1 MFCPKCGANLKDG
14 SRFCSKC
21 GASIGGQG
29 GGSGYPPQMAAS
41 SMPPKKKK
49 GNTGLIVFLVI
60 LLVLVIAGVGMGIL
74 YYMNEKKEAELLESV
89 RAEFQEGDEDDEE
102 DEDRRRKK
110 DEEDDDDEDK
120 EDEDKEDDER
130 EGDRDREEE
139 GMSTT
144 AAEAETLATEAAT
157 AAAQAMTTAAAATA
171 APMADEP
178 VTVSLQYSAQ
188 TSFSGLIRAGV
199 VKATAID
206 SSHVVQRGTT
216 IDNSAWSAFDGQATT
231 SWQEG
236 AAGHGIGEY
245 VGISFDRE
253 YQVQVV
259 TFRLGNHRA
268 DSRYVKNDVPKVL
281 SINLGGQ
288 VFSVTFPKEMVEF
301 AVVLS
306 RPVAASSIRV
316 TVDDVYYGTEYE
328 DATIAEIGVYG
339 R

>member
-21 GASIGGQG
+21 GSSIGGQG
-29 GGSGYPPQMAAS
+29 GRPGYPPQMAAS

-49 GNTGLIVFLVI
+49 GNTGLIVFLII

-89 RAEFQEGDEDDEE
+89 RAEFQEGNEDDEE

-110 DEEDDDDEDK
+110 DEEDDD
-120 EDEDKEDDER
+120 EDEER

-139 GMSTT
+139 GLSTT
-144 AAEAETLATEAAT
+144 AAATEAEALATEAAT
-157 AAAQAMTTAAAATA
+157 TAAQAMTTAAATTA
-171 APMADEP
+171 APMTNEP

-199 VKATAID
+199 VKATAVD

-259 TFRLGNHRA
+259 TFRLGNHRS
-268 DSRYVKNDVPKVL
+268 DSWYVKNDVPKV
-281 SINLGGQ
+281 Q
-288 VFSVTFPKEMVEF
+288 
-301 AVVLS
+301 
-306 RPVAASSIRV
+306 
-316 TVDDVYYGTEYE
+316 
-328 DATIAEIGVYG
+328 IGRAHV
-339 R
+339 

>member
-21 GASIGGQG
+21 GSSIGGQG
-29 GGSGYPPQMAAS
+29 GRPGYPPQMAAS

-49 GNTGLIVFLVI
+49 GNTGLIVFLII

-89 RAEFQEGDEDDEE
+89 RAEFQEGNEDDEE

-110 DEEDDDDEDK
+110 DEEDDD
-120 EDEDKEDDER
+120 EDEER

-139 GMSTT
+139 GLSTT
-144 AAEAETLATEAAT
+144 AAATEAEALATEAAT
-157 AAAQAMTTAAAATA
+157 TAAQAMTTAAATTA
-171 APMADEP
+171 APMTNEP

-199 VKATAID
+199 VKATAVD

-259 TFRLGNHRA
+259 TFRLGNHRS
-268 DSRYVKNDVPKVL
+268 DSWYVKNDVPKVL

-288 VFSVTFPKEMVEF
+288 VFSVTFPREMVEF
-301 AVVLS
+301 AVVPS
-306 RPVAASSIRV
+306 RPYLPPA
-316 TVDDVYYGTEYE
+316 
-328 DATIAEIGVYG
+328 
-339 R
+339 

>member
-21 GASIGGQG
+21 GSSIGGQG
-29 GGSGYPPQMAAS
+29 GRPGYPPQMAAS

-49 GNTGLIVFLVI
+49 GTTGLIVFLII

-89 RAEFQEGDEDDEE
+89 RAEFQEGNEDDEE

-110 DEEDDDDEDK
+110 DEEDDD
-120 EDEDKEDDER
+120 EDEER

-139 GMSTT
+139 GLSTT
-144 AAEAETLATEAAT
+144 AAATEAEALATEAAT
-157 AAAQAMTTAAAATA
+157 TAAQAMTTAAATTA
-171 APMADEP
+171 APMTNEP

-199 VKATAID
+199 VKATAVD

-259 TFRLGNHRA
+259 TFRLGNHRS
-268 DSRYVKNDVPKVL
+268 DSWYVKNDVPKVL

-288 VFSVTFPKEMVEF
+288 VFSVTFPREMVEF

>member
-21 GASIGGQG
+21 GSSIGGQG
-29 GGSGYPPQMAAS
+29 GRPGYPPQMAAS

-49 GNTGLIVFLVI
+49 GNTGLIVFLII

-89 RAEFQEGDEDDEE
+89 RAEFQEGNEDDEE

-110 DEEDDDDEDK
+110 DEEDDD
-120 EDEDKEDDER
+120 EDEER

-139 GMSTT
+139 GLSTT
-144 AAEAETLATEAAT
+144 AAATEAEALATEAAT
-157 AAAQAMTTAAAATA
+157 TAAQAMTTAAATTA
-171 APMADEP
+171 APMTNEP

-199 VKATAID
+199 VKATAVD

-259 TFRLGNHRA
+259 TFRLGNHRS
-268 DSRYVKNDVPKVL
+268 DSWYVKNDVPKVL

-288 VFSVTFPKEMVEF
+288 VFSVTFPREMVEF

-306 RPVAASSIRV
+306 RPVAASSIQV

>member
-21 GASIGGQG
+21 GSSIGGQG
-29 GGSGYPPQMAAS
+29 GRPGYPPQMAAS

-49 GNTGLIVFLVI
+49 GNTGLIVFLII

-89 RAEFQEGDEDDEE
+89 RAEFQEGNEDDEE

-110 DEEDDDDEDK
+110 DEEDDD
-120 EDEDKEDDER
+120 EDEER

-139 GMSTT
+139 GLSTT
-144 AAEAETLATEAAT
+144 AAATEAEALATEAAT
-157 AAAQAMTTAAAATA
+157 TAAQAMTTAAATTA
-171 APMADEP
+171 APMTNEP

-199 VKATAID
+199 VKATAVD

-259 TFRLGNHRA
+259 TFRLGNHRS
-268 DSRYVKNDVPKVL
+268 DSWYVKNDVPKVL

-288 VFSVTFPKEMVEF
+288 VFSVTFPGEMVEF

>member
-21 GASIGGQG
+21 GSSIGGQG
-29 GGSGYPPQMAAS
+29 GRPGYPPQMAAS

-49 GNTGLIVFLVI
+49 GNTGLIMFLII

-89 RAEFQEGDEDDEE
+89 RAEFQEGNEDDEE

-110 DEEDDDDEDK
+110 DEEDDD
-120 EDEDKEDDER
+120 EDEER

-139 GMSTT
+139 GLSTT
-144 AAEAETLATEAAT
+144 AAATEAEALATEAAT
-157 AAAQAMTTAAAATA
+157 TAAQAMTTAAATTA
-171 APMADEP
+171 APMTNEP

-199 VKATAID
+199 VKATAVD

-259 TFRLGNHRA
+259 TFRLGNHRS
-268 DSRYVKNDVPKVL
+268 DSWYVKNDVPKVL

-288 VFSVTFPKEMVEF
+288 VFSVTFPREMVEF

>member
-21 GASIGGQG
+21 GSSIGGQG
-29 GGSGYPPQMAAS
+29 GRPGYPPQMAAS

-49 GNTGLIVFLVI
+49 GNTGLIVFLII

-89 RAEFQEGDEDDEE
+89 RAEFQEGNEDDEE

-110 DEEDDDDEDK
+110 DEEDDD
-120 EDEDKEDDER
+120 EDEER

-139 GMSTT
+139 GLSTT
-144 AAEAETLATEAAT
+144 AAATEAEALATEAAT
-157 AAAQAMTTAAAATA
+157 TAAQAMTTAAATTA
-171 APMADEP
+171 APMTNEP

-199 VKATAID
+199 VKATAVD

-259 TFRLGNHRA
+259 TFRLGNHRS
-268 DSRYVKNDVPKVL
+268 DSWYVKNDVPKVL

-288 VFSVTFPKEMVEF
+288 VFSVTFPREMVEF

>member
-21 GASIGGQG
+21 GSSIGGQG
-29 GGSGYPPQMAAS
+29 GRPGYPPQMAAS

-49 GNTGLIVFLVI
+49 GNTGLIVFLII

-89 RAEFQEGDEDDEE
+89 RAEFQEGNEDDEE

-110 DEEDDDDEDK
+110 DEEDDD
-120 EDEDKEDDER
+120 EDEER

-139 GMSTT
+139 GLSTT
-144 AAEAETLATEAAT
+144 AAATGAEALATEAAT
-157 AAAQAMTTAAAATA
+157 TAAQAMTTAAATTA
-171 APMADEP
+171 APMTNEP

-199 VKATAID
+199 VKATAVD

-259 TFRLGNHRA
+259 TFRLGNHRS
-268 DSRYVKNDVPKVL
+268 DSWYVKNDVPKVL

-288 VFSVTFPKEMVEF
+288 VFSVTFPREMVEF

>member
-21 GASIGGQG
+21 GSSIGGQG
-29 GGSGYPPQMAAS
+29 GRPGYPPQMAAS

-49 GNTGLIVFLVI
+49 GNTGLIVFLII

-89 RAEFQEGDEDDEE
+89 RAEFQEGNEDDEE

-110 DEEDDDDEDK
+110 DEEDDD
-120 EDEDKEDDER
+120 EDEER

-139 GMSTT
+139 GLSTT
-144 AAEAETLATEAAT
+144 AAATEAEALATEAAT
-157 AAAQAMTTAAAATA
+157 TAAQAMTTAAATTA
-171 APMADEP
+171 APMTNEP

-199 VKATAID
+199 VKATAVD

-216 IDNSAWSAFDGQATT
+216 IDNSAWSAFDGQGTT

-259 TFRLGNHRA
+259 TFRLGNHRS
-268 DSRYVKNDVPKVL
+268 DSWYVKNDVPKVL

-288 VFSVTFPKEMVEF
+288 VFSVTFPREMVEF

>member
-21 GASIGGQG
+21 GSSIGGQG
-29 GGSGYPPQMAAS
+29 GRPGYPPQMAAS

-49 GNTGLIVFLVI
+49 GNTGLIVFLII

-89 RAEFQEGDEDDEE
+89 RAEFQEGNEDDEE

-110 DEEDDDDEDK
+110 DEEDDD
-120 EDEDKEDDER
+120 EDEER

-139 GMSTT
+139 GLSTT
-144 AAEAETLATEAAT
+144 AAATEAEALATEAAT
-157 AAAQAMTTAAAATA
+157 TAAQAMTTAAATTA
-171 APMADEP
+171 APMTNEP

-199 VKATAID
+199 VKATAVD

-253 YQVQVV
+253 YQVQVM
-259 TFRLGNHRA
+259 TFRLGNHRS
-268 DSRYVKNDVPKVL
+268 DSWYVKNDVPKVL

-288 VFSVTFPKEMVEF
+288 VFSVTFPREMVEF

>member
-21 GASIGGQG
+21 GSSIGGQG
-29 GGSGYPPQMAAS
+29 GRPGYPPQMAAS

-49 GNTGLIVFLVI
+49 GNTGLIVFLII

-89 RAEFQEGDEDDEE
+89 RAEFQEGNEDDEE

-110 DEEDDDDEDK
+110 DEEDDD
-120 EDEDKEDDER
+120 EDEER

-139 GMSTT
+139 GLSTT
-144 AAEAETLATEAAT
+144 AVATEAEALATEAAT
-157 AAAQAMTTAAAATA
+157 TAAQAMTTAAATTA
-171 APMADEP
+171 APMTNEP

-199 VKATAID
+199 VKATAVD

-259 TFRLGNHRA
+259 TFRLGNHRS
-268 DSRYVKNDVPKVL
+268 DSWYVKNDVPEVL

-288 VFSVTFPKEMVEF
+288 VFSVTFPREMVEF

>member
-21 GASIGGQG
+21 GSSIGGQG
-29 GGSGYPPQMAAS
+29 GRPGYPPQMAAS

-49 GNTGLIVFLVI
+49 GNTGLIVFLII

-89 RAEFQEGDEDDEE
+89 RAEFQEGNEDDEE

-110 DEEDDDDEDK
+110 DEEDDD
-120 EDEDKEDDER
+120 EDEER

-139 GMSTT
+139 GLSTT
-144 AAEAETLATEAAT
+144 AAATEAEALATEAAT
-157 AAAQAMTTAAAATA
+157 TAAQAMTTAAATTA
-171 APMADEP
+171 APMTNEP

-199 VKATAID
+199 VKATAVD

-259 TFRLGNHRA
+259 TCRLGNHRS
-268 DSRYVKNDVPKVL
+268 DSWYVKNDVPKVL

-288 VFSVTFPKEMVEF
+288 VFSVTFPREMVEF

>member
-21 GASIGGQG
+21 GSSIGGQG
-29 GGSGYPPQMAAS
+29 GRPGYPPQMAAS

-49 GNTGLIVFLVI
+49 GNTGLIVFLII

-89 RAEFQEGDEDDEE
+89 RAEFQEGNEDDEE

-110 DEEDDDDEDK
+110 DEEDDD
-120 EDEDKEDDER
+120 EDEER

-139 GMSTT
+139 GLSTT
-144 AAEAETLATEAAT
+144 AAATEAEALATEAAT
-157 AAAQAMTTAAAATA
+157 TAAATTA
-171 APMADEP
+171 APMTNEP

-199 VKATAID
+199 VKATAVD

-259 TFRLGNHRA
+259 TFRLGNHRS
-268 DSRYVKNDVPKVL
+268 DSWYVKNDVPKVL

-288 VFSVTFPKEMVEF
+288 VFSVTFPREMVEF

>member
-21 GASIGGQG
+21 GSSIGGQG
-29 GGSGYPPQMAAS
+29 GRPGYPPQMAAS

-49 GNTGLIVFLVI
+49 GNTGLIVFLII

-89 RAEFQEGDEDDEE
+89 RAEFQEGNEDDEE

-110 DEEDDDDEDK
+110 DEEDDD
-120 EDEDKEDDER
+120 EDEER

-139 GMSTT
+139 GLSTT
-144 AAEAETLATEAAT
+144 AAATEAEALATEAAT
-157 AAAQAMTTAAAATA
+157 TAAQAMTTAAATTA
-171 APMADEP
+171 APMTNEP

-199 VKATAID
+199 VKATAVD

-259 TFRLGNHRA
+259 TFRLGNHRS
-268 DSRYVKNDVPKVL
+268 DSWYVKNDVPKVL

-288 VFSVTFPKEMVEF
+288 VFSVTFPRERVEF

>member
-21 GASIGGQG
+21 GSSIGGQG
-29 GGSGYPPQMAAS
+29 GRPGYPPQMAAS

-49 GNTGLIVFLVI
+49 GNTGLIVFLII

-89 RAEFQEGDEDDEE
+89 RAEFQEGNEDDEE

-110 DEEDDDDEDK
+110 DEEDDD
-120 EDEDKEDDER
+120 EDEER

-139 GMSTT
+139 GLSTT
-144 AAEAETLATEAAT
+144 AAATEAEALATEAAT
-157 AAAQAMTTAAAATA
+157 TAAQAMTTAAATTA
-171 APMADEP
+171 APMTNEP

-199 VKATAID
+199 VKATAVD
-206 SSHVVQRGTT
+206 SSHVEQRGTT

-259 TFRLGNHRA
+259 TFRLGNHRS
-268 DSRYVKNDVPKVL
+268 DSWYVKNDVPKVL

-288 VFSVTFPKEMVEF
+288 VFSVTFPREMVEF

>member
-21 GASIGGQG
+21 GSSIGGQG
-29 GGSGYPPQMAAS
+29 GRPGYPPQMAAS

-49 GNTGLIVFLVI
+49 GNTGLIVFLII

-89 RAEFQEGDEDDEE
+89 RAEFQEGNEDDEE

-110 DEEDDDDEDK
+110 DEEDDD
-120 EDEDKEDDER
+120 EDEER

-139 GMSTT
+139 GLSTT
-144 AAEAETLATEAAT
+144 AAATEAEALATEAAT
-157 AAAQAMTTAAAATA
+157 TAAQAMTTAAATTA
-171 APMADEP
+171 APMTNEP

-199 VKATAID
+199 VKATAVD

-259 TFRLGNHRA
+259 TFRLGNHRS
-268 DSRYVKNDVPKVL
+268 DSWYVKNDVPKVL

-288 VFSVTFPKEMVEF
+288 VFSVTFPREMVEF

-316 TVDDVYYGTEYE
+316 TVDDVYYGMEYE

>member
-21 GASIGGQG
+21 GSSIGGQG
-29 GGSGYPPQMAAS
+29 GRPGYPPQMAAS

-49 GNTGLIVFLVI
+49 GNTGLIVFLII

-89 RAEFQEGDEDDEE
+89 RAEFQEGNEDDEE

-110 DEEDDDDEDK
+110 DEEDDD
-120 EDEDKEDDER
+120 EDEER

-139 GMSTT
+139 GLSTT
-144 AAEAETLATEAAT
+144 AAATEAEALATEAAT
-157 AAAQAMTTAAAATA
+157 TAAQAMTTAAATTA
-171 APMADEP
+171 ALMTNEP

-199 VKATAID
+199 VKATAVD

-259 TFRLGNHRA
+259 TFRLGNHRS
-268 DSRYVKNDVPKVL
+268 DSWYVKNDVPKVL

-288 VFSVTFPKEMVEF
+288 VFSVTFPREMVEF

>member
-21 GASIGGQG
+21 GSSIGGQG
-29 GGSGYPPQMAAS
+29 GRPGYPPQMAAS

-49 GNTGLIVFLVI
+49 GNTGLIVFLII

-89 RAEFQEGDEDDEE
+89 RAEFQEGNEDDEE

-110 DEEDDDDEDK
+110 DEEDDD
-120 EDEDKEDDER
+120 EDEER

-139 GMSTT
+139 GLSTT
-144 AAEAETLATEAAT
+144 AAATEAEALATEAAT
-157 AAAQAMTTAAAATA
+157 TAAQAMTTAAATTA
-171 APMADEP
+171 APMTNEP

-199 VKATAID
+199 VKATAVD

-259 TFRLGNHRA
+259 TFRLGNHRS
-268 DSRYVKNDVPKVL
+268 DSWYVKNDVPKVL

-288 VFSVTFPKEMVEF
+288 VFSVTFPREMVEF

-316 TVDDVYYGTEYE
+316 TVDEVYYGTEYE

>member
-21 GASIGGQG
+21 GSSIGGQG
-29 GGSGYPPQMAAS
+29 GRPGYPPQMAAS

-49 GNTGLIVFLVI
+49 GNTGLIVFLII

-89 RAEFQEGDEDDEE
+89 RAEFQEGNEDDEE

-110 DEEDDDDEDK
+110 DEEDDD
-120 EDEDKEDDER
+120 EDEER

-139 GMSTT
+139 GLSTT
-144 AAEAETLATEAAT
+144 AAATEAEALATEAAT
-157 AAAQAMTTAAAATA
+157 TAAQAMTTAAATTA
-171 APMADEP
+171 APMTNEP

-199 VKATAID
+199 VKATAVD

-259 TFRLGNHRA
+259 TFRLGNHRS
-268 DSRYVKNDVPKVL
+268 DSWYVKNDVPKVL
-281 SINLGGQ
+281 SINLDGQ
-288 VFSVTFPKEMVEF
+288 VFSVTFPREMVEF

>member
-1 MFCPKCGANLKDG
+1 
-14 SRFCSKC
+14 
-21 GASIGGQG
+21 
-29 GGSGYPPQMAAS
+29 
-41 SMPPKKKK
+41 
-49 GNTGLIVFLVI
+49 
-60 LLVLVIAGVGMGIL
+60 
-74 YYMNEKKEAELLESV
+74 MNEKKEAELLESV
-89 RAEFQEGDEDDEE
+89 RAEFQEGNEDDEE

-110 DEEDDDDEDK
+110 DEEDDD
-120 EDEDKEDDER
+120 EDEER

-139 GMSTT
+139 GLSTT
-144 AAEAETLATEAAT
+144 AAATEAEALATEAAT
-157 AAAQAMTTAAAATA
+157 TAAQAMTTAAATTA
-171 APMADEP
+171 APMTNEP

-199 VKATAID
+199 VKATAVD

-259 TFRLGNHRA
+259 TFRLGNHRS
-268 DSRYVKNDVPKVL
+268 DSWYVKNDVPKVL

-288 VFSVTFPKEMVEF
+288 VFSVTFPREMVEF

>member
-21 GASIGGQG
+21 GSSIGGQG
-29 GGSGYPPQMAAS
+29 GRPGYPPQMASS

-49 GNTGLIVFLVI
+49 GNTGLIVFLII

-89 RAEFQEGDEDDEE
+89 RAEFQEGNEDDEE

-110 DEEDDDDEDK
+110 DEEDDD
-120 EDEDKEDDER
+120 EDEER

-139 GMSTT
+139 GLSTT
-144 AAEAETLATEAAT
+144 AAATEAEALATEAAT
-157 AAAQAMTTAAAATA
+157 TAAQAMTTAAATTA
-171 APMADEP
+171 APMTNEP

-199 VKATAID
+199 VKATAVD

-259 TFRLGNHRA
+259 TFRLGNHRS
-268 DSRYVKNDVPKVL
+268 DSWYVKNDVPKVL

-288 VFSVTFPKEMVEF
+288 VFSVTFPREMVEF

>member
-1 MFCPKCGANLKDG
+1 M
-14 SRFCSKC
+14 
-21 GASIGGQG
+21 
-29 GGSGYPPQMAAS
+29 
-41 SMPPKKKK
+41 
-49 GNTGLIVFLVI
+49 
-60 LLVLVIAGVGMGIL
+60 
-74 YYMNEKKEAELLESV
+74 
-89 RAEFQEGDEDDEE
+89 
-102 DEDRRRKK
+102 
-110 DEEDDDDEDK
+110 
-120 EDEDKEDDER
+120 
-130 EGDRDREEE
+130 
-139 GMSTT
+139 
-144 AAEAETLATEAAT
+144 
-157 AAAQAMTTAAAATA
+157 
-171 APMADEP
+171 
-178 VTVSLQYSAQ
+178 
-188 TSFSGLIRAGV
+188 
-199 VKATAID
+199 VKATAVD

-259 TFRLGNHRA
+259 TFRLGNHRS
-268 DSRYVKNDVPKVL
+268 DSWYVKNDVPKVL

-288 VFSVTFPKEMVEF
+288 VFSVTFPREMVEF

>member
-21 GASIGGQG
+21 GSSIGGQG
-29 GGSGYPPQMAAS
+29 GRPGYPPQMAAS

-49 GNTGLIVFLVI
+49 GNTGLIVFLII

-89 RAEFQEGDEDDEE
+89 RAEFQEGNEDDEE

-110 DEEDDDDEDK
+110 DEEDDD
-120 EDEDKEDDER
+120 EDEER

-139 GMSTT
+139 GLSTT
-144 AAEAETLATEAAT
+144 AAATEAEALATEAAT
-157 AAAQAMTTAAAATA
+157 TAAQAMTTAAATTA
-171 APMADEP
+171 APMTNEP

-199 VKATAID
+199 VKATAVD

-259 TFRLGNHRA
+259 TFRLGNHRS
-268 DSRYVKNDVPKVL
+268 DSWYVKNDVPKVL

-288 VFSVTFPKEMVEF
+288 VFSVTFPREMVEF

-316 TVDDVYYGTEYE
+316 TVDDVYYGK
-328 DATIAEIGVYG
+328 IGRAHV
-339 R
+339 

>member
-21 GASIGGQG
+21 GSSIGGQG
-29 GGSGYPPQMAAS
+29 GRPGYPPQMAAS
-41 SMPPKKKK
+41 STPPKKKK
-49 GNTGLIVFLVI
+49 GNAGLIVFLII

-89 RAEFQEGDEDDEE
+89 RAEFQEGNEDDEE

-110 DEEDDDDEDK
+110 DEEDDD
-120 EDEDKEDDER
+120 EDEER

-139 GMSTT
+139 GLSTT
-144 AAEAETLATEAAT
+144 AAATEAEALATEAAT
-157 AAAQAMTTAAAATA
+157 TAAQAMTTAAATTA
-171 APMADEP
+171 APMTNEP

-199 VKATAID
+199 VKATAVD

-259 TFRLGNHRA
+259 TFRLGNHRS
-268 DSRYVKNDVPKVL
+268 DSWYVKNDVPKVL

-288 VFSVTFPKEMVEF
+288 VFSVTFPREMVEF